1 MSTTVT
7 PAPRAKKQVHPVD
20 EVPPI
25 PKLLTYGFQHVAA
38 FYAGAVVVPIIIGG
52 VLGLGPEAMI
62 TLIQADLFTC
72 GIASL
77 LQAVG
82 IWKIGVRLPLLQGV
96 AFAGVAPI
104 ISIGLGAGGGEGSL
118 PTIFGAVMIG
128 GLLWFVLAP
137 FIGKLVRFFPPVVT
151 GSVLTVIG
159 TVLIPVAAADAVGGQ
174 LGLPGYDFFANYSV
188 ANASQGGTGMPNS
201 SENMAYAL
209 GTLIL
214 ILLLTRFFRGFL
226 QTIAVLLGLI
236 VGSLV
241 YFISH
246 PATDFSTV
254 TNAGWIKL
262 SIPFH
267 YGAPEFK
274 LSAILGILIVMV
286 ITAVE
291 TVGSLYATGE
301 IVHRRIK
308 SDDISRALRADGAAT
323 FLGGMLGSFPY
334 TCFAE
339 NIGLVRIT
347 GVKSRWVVATAGCFM
362 IVLGLFPKAAA
373 IVAMIPHPV
382 LGGAALSLFAAVA
395 IVGIQTLSSVDF
407 NDHRNLA
414 VAGTSIAVALYVTA
428 FPAVQQAAPSWLQ
441 WYFSGGISA
450 GAFTAILLNLLFFHL
465 PIGNKSPAVKQ
476 GAGGALITLEDINQM
491 SEDEFERT
499 FSSVVQ
505 GQKWVLDRA
514 WGLRPFATTADLNGA
529 FAEALVTGS
538 NDEQNQ
544 LINSFAD
551 LGSEDAEGNSLT
563 SDHARGALANLQE
576 DDYND
581 VVELASAYREH
592 FGFPL
597 IISAKEHDRFERLLA
612 AGWDR
617 MDNSPI
623 TEHHAAM
630 IEISKIVNFRFRDL
644 VANANPIAAAR
655 FGRFADLNT

>member
-1 MSTTVT
+1 MSVST
-7 PAPRAKKQVHPVD
+7 APGKATKNVHPVD
-20 EVPPI
+20 EVPTV

-38 FYAGAVVVPIIIGG
+38 FYAGAVIVPIIIGG

-62 TLIQADLFTC
+62 TLIQADLITC

-82 IWKIGVRLPLLQGV
+82 IWKIGVKLPLLQGV

-118 PTIFGAVMIG
+118 PTIFGAVIVG

-137 FIGKLVRFFPPVVT
+137 FIGRLVRFFPPVVT
-151 GSVLTVIG
+151 GSVLTIIG
-159 TVLIPVAAADAVGGQ
+159 TVLIPVAANDAIGGQ
-174 LGLPGYDFFANYSV
+174 LALPGFDFSYRV
-188 ANASQGGTGMPNS
+188 AGASQGGFGDPAS
-201 SENMAYAL
+201 SENLAYAL

-236 VGSLV
+236 IGSIV
-241 YFISH
+241 YFVSH
-246 PATDFSTV
+246 PETDFSTV
-254 TNAGWIKL
+254 TQASWFKFTV
-262 SIPFH
+262 PFH
-267 YGAPEFK
+267 YGMPDFK
-274 LSAILGILIVMV
+274 LSAIMAILIVMV

-308 SDDISRALRADGAAT
+308 GDDIARALRADGVAT
-323 FLGGMLGSFPY
+323 FLGGSMGSFPY

-347 GVKSRWVVATAGCFM
+347 GVKSRWVVATAGVFM
-362 IVLGLFPKAAA
+362 IILGLFPKAAA
-373 IVAMIPHPV
+373 IVALIPHPV

-395 IVGIQTLSSVDF
+395 IVGIQTLSGVDF

-414 VAGTSIAVALYVTA
+414 VAGTSIAMGIYVAS
-428 FPAVQQAAPSWLQ
+428 FPAVQDAAPSWLQ

-465 PIGNKSPAVKQ
+465 PFGHRGPAIKQ
-476 GAGGALITLEDINQM
+476 GKDGLIRLEDINSM
-491 SEDEFERT
+491 SEAEFERT

-514 WGLRPFATTADLNGA
+514 WEQRPFETTADLSAA
-529 FAEALVTGS
+529 FQDVLVTAS
-538 NDEQNQ
+538 TEEQSQ
-544 LINSFAD
+544 MIDSFAD
-551 LGSEDAEGNSLT
+551 LGSEDAAGNSLT
-563 SDHARGALANLQE
+563 SEHAKGALANLQE

-581 VVELASAYREH
+581 VVELANAYREH
-592 FGFPL
+592 FQMPL

-617 MDNSPI
+617 MDNSP
-623 TEHHAAM
+623 TSERQAAM

-655 FGRFADLNT
+655 FGRFADLNA